1 MNYLP
6 LAAVSFIMK
15 VTAFVWVFVAVAL
28 ILIVLIQKGKGG
40 GLSAAFGG
48 AGAGGVLGTK
58 ATDFFTK
65 FTIVLVLVFLMLAI
79 VLAKFY
85 KPLAPK
91 GLDAPMAPAANT
103 DTGTGEGDSGDQSA
117 GETE

>member
-6 LAAVSFIMK
+6 LASVSFIMK
-15 VTAFVWVFVAVAL
+15 LTAGLWIFVAVAL
-28 ILIVLIQKGKGG
+28 ILIVLVQKGKGG

-85 KPLAPK
+85 KPQAPK
-91 GLDAPMAPAANT
+91 GLDAPMMTPAANT
-103 DTGTGEGDSGDQSA
+103 DSGVGSGDQPD